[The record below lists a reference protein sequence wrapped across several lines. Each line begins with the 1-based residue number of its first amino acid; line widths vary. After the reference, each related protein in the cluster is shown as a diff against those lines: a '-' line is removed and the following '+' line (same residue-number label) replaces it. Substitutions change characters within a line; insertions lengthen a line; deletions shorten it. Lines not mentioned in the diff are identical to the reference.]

1 MAPLGLL
8 PSIVGHKPELSE
20 QMGNSQFTLTRS
32 FNSSLTMS
40 PGQKLHDGGSK
51 SQVEKKKKD
60 VIYSL
65 ITQDRSVH
73 VHVMYSQ
80 SQ

>member
-1 MAPLGLL
+1 MGQR
-8 PSIVGHKPELSE
+8 PELSE
-20 QMGNSQFTLTRS
+20 QMGLSQFTLTRR

-51 SQVEKKKKD
+51 SQVEKRD
-60 VIYSL
+60 VINIRSL
-65 ITQDRSVH
+65 ITQERRVH
-73 VHVMYSQ
+73 VCVMYGQ